1 MNHNQNEILTM
12 NNHFLKVKEYL
23 MELGYHTT
31 YESEEDGVIVIENAA
46 NGISNLVLG
55 VADPIL
61 IVEQFLFEITNNGT
75 PEMYKQLLQKSRD
88 IVHGAFVLDE
98 TGSKVIF
105 RNTHELENLDLNELE
120 ATLNSLALL
129 LGEYSKE
136 LLKFS
141 EQ

>member
-1 MNHNQNEILTM
+1 MNDYFQ
-12 NNHFLKVKEYL
+12 KVKEYL
-23 MELGYHTT
+23 LELGYNMT
-31 YESEEDGVIVIENAA
+31 YENEEDGVIVIENAA
-46 NGISNLVLG
+46 NGFSNLVLG

-61 IVEQFLFEITNNGT
+61 IVEQFLFEIKT
-75 PEMYKQLLQKSRD
+75 PSVEVYKQLMQKSRD

-129 LGEYSKE
+129 LGEYSQE
-136 LLKFS
+136 LIKFS
-141 EQ
+141 E

>member
-1 MNHNQNEILTM
+1 MNDY
-12 NNHFLKVKEYL
+12 FLKVKEYL
-23 MELGYHTT
+23 LELGYNMT
-31 YESEEDGVIVIENAA
+31 YESEEDGVIVVEHGA

-61 IVEQFLFEITNNGT
+61 IVEQFLFDLKT
-75 PEMYKQLLQKSRD
+75 PGPEVYRQLLQKNRD

-105 RNTHELENLDLNELE
+105 RNTHELENLDLNEIE

-129 LGEYSKE
+129 LGEYSEE
-136 LLKFS
+136 LIKFS